1 MKKAAIIAALDREL
15 HPLVEGW
22 ARTFLESG
30 GRSLVCYEQR
40 GMVAVAG
47 GIGCERAEQAAR
59 AAVASFQ
66 PEVLISAGL
75 AGALIRSLK
84 VASIVTPNVIVDAA
98 RGVEYRCQL
107 GGDVVGG
114 GVLVSSG
121 AIADAEAKAGLVERY
136 HALVVDMEAAGV
148 ARVAQETGTGFRC
161 VKAISDELDFALPP
175 LHRFVDEEGV
185 FQSGRFAAW
194 AVLRPRHWLAVV
206 RLARNS
212 AKAAKALAAR
222 LEKDLAGNVRSATV
236 VTLERAQYSESIE
249 QKPGAKEMPV

>member
-22 ARTFLESG
+22 ARTFLQSG
-30 GRSLVCYEQR
+30 GRSLVCYEHKD
-40 GMVAVAG
+40 MVAIAG

-121 AIADAEAKAGLVERY
+121 AIA
-136 HALVVDMEAAGV
+136 
-148 ARVAQETGTGFRC
+148 
-161 VKAISDELDFALPP
+161 
-175 LHRFVDEEGV
+175 
-185 FQSGRFAAW
+185 
-194 AVLRPRHWLAVV
+194 
-206 RLARNS
+206 
-212 AKAAKALAAR
+212 
-222 LEKDLAGNVRSATV
+222 
-236 VTLERAQYSESIE
+236 
-249 QKPGAKEMPV
+249 